1 MYSRAMIVSRAMS
14 LVLQT
19 KPSVICIVERL
30 GDIIAK
36 FVSRVDTMTR
46 QHTIPQFYLRPF
58 LSPGWVY
65 QKGASAPKQKRSPRN
80 VAMQPDYY
88 GEDEV
93 ADKTLDDLNRWIES
107 WGAPVFRK
115 LIEDPRAIIESEWVI
130 LSYLFANFAVRMPV
144 AIEGLRAMEL
154 NWTHEVNKIAR
165 RTGSSQ
171 FKFISR
177 KLGEESPPT
186 TLDQINDYATRLRAE
201 GGHRVAANDTFGLL
215 RDTAERI
222 NQMSFLALEAPSGL
236 FFVSSDRP
244 LAIESSQSGVP
255 VGAGWGNP
263 DAVGMIA
270 LHPSRFLLMYYQD
283 EPSYMQILATA
294 NQVELLNLKTINF
307 AYQEIYSCFKYAE
320 ADDWMKGL
328 GCWSTREQ
336 DCC

>member
-1 MYSRAMIVSRAMS
+1 M
-14 LVLQT
+14 T
-19 KPSVICIVERL
+19 K
-30 GDIIAK
+30 
-36 FVSRVDTMTR
+36 

-65 QKGASAPKQKRSPRN
+65 QKGESVPKKKRSQRN
-80 VAMQPDYY
+80 VAVHPDYY
-88 GEDEV
+88 GEDEL
-93 ADKTLDDLNRWIES
+93 AEKTLDDLNSWIENC
-107 WGAPVFRK
+107 GAPVFKK
-115 LIEDPRAIIESEWVI
+115 LIEDPRAITASEWII

-154 NWTHEVNKIAR
+154 KWTHEVNKIAR
-165 RTGSSQ
+165 RTGNSQ

-201 GGHRVAANDTFGLL
+201 GGHLVAANDTFGLL
-215 RDTAERI
+215 RDTAECI
-222 NQMSFLALEAPSGL
+222 SQMSFLALEAPSGL

-263 DAVGMIA
+263 DAAGMIA

-283 EPSYMQILATA
+283 EPSYIQILATA
-294 NQVELLNLKTINF
+294 DQVELLNLKTINF

-328 GCWSTREQ
+328 GRWSTTGHAS
-336 DCC
+336 

>member
-1 MYSRAMIVSRAMS
+1 MN
-14 LVLQT
+14 
-19 KPSVICIVERL
+19 K
-30 GDIIAK
+30 
-36 FVSRVDTMTR
+36 MTR
-46 QHTIPQFYLRPF
+46 QHTIPQFYLKPF

-65 QKGASAPKQKRSPRN
+65 QKGASAPKKKRSPRN
-80 VAMQPDYY
+80 VAAQPNYY

-93 ADKTLDDLNRWIES
+93 DKKTPDDLNSWIES
-107 WGAPVFRK
+107 YGAPVLKK
-115 LIEDPRAIIESEWVI
+115 LIENPCTITESEWII

-144 AIEGLRAMEL
+144 VIEELRAMEL
-154 NWTHEVNKIAR
+154 KWTHEVNKIAR
-165 RTGSSQ
+165 RTGHSR
-171 FKFISR
+171 FKFISQ

-186 TLDQINDYATRLRAE
+186 TLDQINDYATRLLE
-201 GGHRVAANDTFGLL
+201 GSGHRVAANDTFGLL

-244 LAIESSQSGVP
+244 LAIESPQSGVP

-270 LHPSRFLLMYYQD
+270 LHPSRFLFMFYQD

-294 NQVELLNLKTINF
+294 DKVELINLKTINF
-307 AYQEIYSCFKYAE
+307 ADQEIYSCFKYTE

-328 GCWSTREQ
+328 GRWRTTRQ
-336 DCC
+336 S